1 MQDADRDGIEQI
13 GERPRRVGRRA
24 LLLALHALAFALP
37 VADAR
42 AQVSVPFTQNG
53 LLLSSLSSEVSYTVL
68 LSSLPPRP
76 ELIAEVVPTEGHLD
90 MSLQVEVSGC
100 TLSNPFGGN
109 CPATTLSAP
118 GTGPRSVS
126 YDPYRCVVPNA
137 NGSNYVGQT
146 CNVKVRA
153 TSFGSAGAPA
163 TFALTIRGI
172 TEVPT
177 STIFGSVTTSSPSV
191 SATIPTNTA
200 PFINEGTNF
209 RWIYDL
215 DHDDIR
221 ITPIVGRCEITSNG
235 GNLLPYTYQFQG
247 TPTYQGLD
255 CCTWQID
262 SSTGVTGTGQALFFI
277 NVDGSVPAN
286 QPGDTDLDGIKN
298 LCDNCPAVP
307 NGPLIGTCLSGSQA
321 GSLCRSNPQCING
334 PCSLSQ
340 EDQNFD
346 GTGNACVPEPG
357 LGAGL
362 SVGWIGMIALGRR
375 RFRPVDRTR
384 SSDGAISECRD
395 SACERTW

>member
-1 MQDADRDGIEQI
+1 M
-13 GERPRRVGRRA
+13 
-24 LLLALHALAFALP
+24 LLLHALALAVP
-37 VADAR
+37 AVGAH

-76 ELIAEVVPTEGHLD
+76 ELIAEVVPDNAHLG
-90 MSLQVEVSGC
+90 MSLQVEISGC
-100 TLSNPFGGN
+100 TLMNPFGGT
-109 CPATTLSAP
+109 CPAARISPP

-126 YDPYRCVVPNA
+126 YEPYRCVVPNA
-137 NGSNYVGQT
+137 NGSNYVGHT

-163 TFALTIRGI
+163 NFDLTIRGI

-177 STIFGSVTTSSPSV
+177 STIFGSVTTSAPSV
-191 SATIPTNTA
+191 TANIPTDTA

-215 DHDDIR
+215 DHDDIL
-221 ITPIVGRCEITSNG
+221 ITPVVGRCEVTNQG
-235 GNLLPYTYQFQG
+235 GNLIPYSYQFQG
-247 TPTYQGLD
+247 NPAYHGLD

-262 SSTGVTGTGQALFFI
+262 SSTGVTGTGQALFYI
-277 NVDGSVPAN
+277 NVDGSIPAN
-286 QPGDTDLDGIKN
+286 QPGDADLDGIKD
-298 LCDNCPAVP
+298 LCDNCPATP
-307 NGPLIGTCLSGSQA
+307 NGPLLGTCTSGSKA

-340 EDQNFD
+340 DDQNLD

-362 SVGWIGMIALGRR
+362 AVGWIGVMALGLRR
-375 RFRPVDRTR
+375 SHPVDLAV
-384 SSDGAISECRD
+384 SPDGANFERKD
-395 SACERTW
+395 S